1 MSTTFEI
8 PLISMPQTFQIS
20 LAGVTYNLELRWIQH
35 GQFWV
40 LDINDQN
47 DVPIVNGIPLI
58 TGGDLLAP
66 YGYLNFGGQLQVTTD
81 FNLNAPPTSSNL
93 GSQAHL
99 YFVTTP

>member
-1 MSTTFEI
+1 MSTFEI
-8 PLISMPQTFQIS
+8 PLISMPQSFEIA
-20 LAGVTYNLELRWIQH
+20 LGGVTYNLTLRWIDA

-47 DVPIVNGIPLI
+47 NVPIVNGIPLN
-58 TGGDLLAP
+58 TGGDLLEP

-81 FNLNAPPTSSNL
+81 FDLNAPPTSANL

-99 YFVTTP
+99 FFVTP